1 MNVCGECDWYH
12 GDSSIDVITDI
23 EWPVPKFMSHL
34 SFFEQQNEHTNM
46 IISMTETLVLDY

>member
-1 MNVCGECDWYH
+1 MNVCGGCDWYH

-34 SFFEQQNEHTNM
+34 SFYEQQNEHTNM